1 MSDAASPP
9 PTDLKDTLE
18 EMRASM
24 AARGPRRG
32 LAGAVENALL
42 KFFELLLALL
52 ADFRAG
58 RLAAPEG
65 AAGSLAGAAR
75 ACRNFAAEDAE
86 KRREAIWAVP
96 ASFAEEM
103 AECARHSPGS
113 SALRAGGFA
122 TTPPPTGS
130 SPVAEPH
137 SPAKAGL
144 GRKADQ
150 RANWADSG
158 AAHPSPFLSVGAQC
172 GVRNGGAI
180 KGRRIAARARKVR
193 TGRRISAP
201 LAVRNI
207 GRGDHAMHAWI
218 ARAAEVARGK
228 TGADSKIGVLREGD
242 WRDAF
247 IPLSTRYV
255 MLLQIKEKLL

>member
-24 AARGPRRG
+24 AARGPRKG

-58 RLAAPEG
+58 RLAAPAPER

-75 ACRNFAAEDAE
+75 ACRNFAAGDAE
-86 KRREAIWAVP
+86 KRREAIWGVP

-130 SPVAEPH
+130 SPVAERH

-158 AAHPSPFLSVGAQC
+158 AAHPSPFLSVGAHC
-172 GVRNGGAI
+172 GVRNWGAI
-180 KGRRIAARARKVR
+180 KGRRIAARARKVG
-193 TGRRISAP
+193 TTRRITVPSA
-201 LAVRNI
+201 ARNI
-207 GRGDHAMHAWI
+207 GRGDHAMHARI
-218 ARAAEVARGK
+218 ARAADVVRGE
-228 TGADSKIGVLREGD
+228 TGPIQKLGFCAKGIGAMFLFRSQHDLV
-242 WRDAF
+242 
-247 IPLSTRYV
+247 
-255 MLLQIKEKLL
+255 